1 MNASRRIAGEWT
13 GTPTLDSIDPAT
25 GEAIGQ
31 FADGGADEADA
42 AIAAA
47 RHGFDRTTWAQD
59 ARLRQDVLLGAGSG
73 HAFLS
78 PTLVEHGDPKAFFC
92 QDEIFGLFVTLEV
105 FESEQEALEKAND
118 TDFGLSAS
126 VWTHEGAHALR
137 TARALRN
144 GTVWINDHN

>member
-1 MNASRRIAGEWT
+1 MNASRWIAGEWT

-118 TDFGLSAS
+118 TVFGLSAS
-126 VWTHEGAHALR
+126 VWTHDGARALR